1 MSFIDIHGH
10 YAWGVDD
17 GIPHREEALKAL
29 GIAQKEGIKMIVAT
43 PHFTSGITTKEDQ
56 QMMIDRIHDLKI
68 LAANYDIKV
77 FQGCEFMLNK
87 DSDAALEKGI
97 NLPFE
102 NTQYMLCEYDV
113 TKPTQ
118 SFLEHFDDY
127 LRSVRIKGYKPI
139 VAHVERYFHE
149 GIDLDYVQYLIDLGC
164 VIQINTTSVLGLGLP
179 VHTQNAI
186 KLLDANMVH
195 VIATDTHQCEGRRVP
210 NMQKAYDAL
219 IDKGFS
225 KTYAELLLSG
235 NPNHLILNEEIEYPH
250 YKRSFFARKFKH

>member
-1 MSFIDIHGH
+1 MSYIDIHGH
-10 YAWGVDD
+10 YAWGIDD
-17 GIPHREEALKAL
+17 GIPNRKEAVKAL
-29 GIAQKEGIKMIVAT
+29 GTAKKEGIGTIVAT

-56 QMMIDRIHDLKI
+56 EKMIARINDLKI
-68 LAANYDIKV
+68 LANSYDIQV
-77 FQGCEFMLNK
+77 LQGCELMLNK
-87 DSDAALEKGI
+87 DSDEAIEKGI
-97 NLPFE
+97 YLPFE
-102 NTQYMLCEYDV
+102 NTKYMLCEYDV

-118 SFLEHFDDY
+118 SFLNHFDDY

-139 VAHVERYFHE
+139 IAHVERYFHE

-225 KTYAELLLSG
+225 KIYAELLLSG